1 MNLDKIL
8 GLLESKEHKISA
20 LSKAEANA
28 SDVMAAMKRVNDKE
42 MQQVRKQ
49 ANEENRFKVEA
60 MTKLEGLRQE
70 LQTIQGNEAPTQS
83 VSFWKEQCQNLFDIC
98 RNLKEDNEK
107 LVSHVGF
114 GEQPA
119 VDSQF

>member
-42 MQQVRKQ
+42 IQQVRKQ
-49 ANEENRFKVEA
+49 ANEESRFKVEA
-60 MTKLEGLRQE
+60 MTKLESAAS
-70 LQTIQGNEAPTQS
+70 GNEGQEKAIAMLRDANEAGVFDDVEFELVWTLLQS
-83 VSFWKEQCQNLFDIC
+83 TAKAAD
-98 RNLKEDNEK
+98 
-107 LVSHVGF
+107 
-114 GEQPA
+114 
-119 VDSQF
+119 